1 LINQIILQNYNKIL
15 TKSTVFSIILE

>member
-1 LINQIILQNYNKIL
+1 MNIMLQNFNKIL